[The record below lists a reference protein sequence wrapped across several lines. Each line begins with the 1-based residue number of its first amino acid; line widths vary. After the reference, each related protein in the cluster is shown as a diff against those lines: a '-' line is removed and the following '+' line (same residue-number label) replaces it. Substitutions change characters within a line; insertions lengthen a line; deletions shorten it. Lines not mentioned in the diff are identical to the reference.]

1 MGWLQ
6 KLKVNTKEGNSF
18 SFFAFVLYLVKN
30 QLSFFLKKKTDS
42 TDIPV
47 LLATLKWF
55 FINDM

>member
-1 MGWLQ
+1 MGWYQ
-6 KLKVNTKEGNSF
+6 KLKVNTEEGNSF
-18 SFFAFVLYLVKN
+18 SFSAFVIYLVKN
-30 QLSFFLKKKTDS
+30 QLSFFFKKKTTS